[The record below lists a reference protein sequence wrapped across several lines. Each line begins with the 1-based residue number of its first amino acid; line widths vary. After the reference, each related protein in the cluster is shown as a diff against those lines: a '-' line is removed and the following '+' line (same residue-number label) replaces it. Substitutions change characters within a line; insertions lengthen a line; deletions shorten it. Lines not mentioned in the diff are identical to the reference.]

1 MSIVPFLEE
10 IMGGGECPP
19 GFSPLAMIPITPNGN
34 KTEKE
39 ITP

>member
-1 MSIVPFLEE
+1 MSICSFFGRDH
-10 IMGGGECPP
+10 GGGEFPP